1 MGRVTQHSFSNWSG
15 SVSFTPH
22 EIVHP
27 ADEDEVVD
35 RVRRAA
41 EEGTRIRPVGTGH
54 SSSKIM
60 VTPDTL
66 MSLDHLTGVTDHD
79 TDVLRAK
86 VLPGTGL
93 EDLGEQL
100 AEHGLAM
107 ENLGDVDYQAI
118 AGAVGTGTHGTGERM
133 GNLSS
138 TLVGGRLVTG
148 TGEVVP
154 FGEDAGADA
163 DDDLLRAVQVSLGAL
178 GVLTSLTLR
187 VLPAYD
193 LHRRNWK
200 TPIGWALEHFD
211 ELAAINRHLDVY
223 WYPRSDIAQVRTMNP
238 PGEEPDLTPP
248 GELHR
253 EETGHSYDIITNQR
267 EIVFEEI
274 EYMLPRDV
282 ALEVFEQVRRRVLD
296 RHRKEV
302 AWRVLLRTVAADR
315 SMLSPFYERET
326 MTIALLHNT
335 SLPYAD
341 YFFDIEPIL
350 LEAGGRPHWGKK
362 HTGTRAHL
370 EPMYPEWD
378 AFARLRA
385 QLDPRGVFASEDLD
399 ELLGPVG

>member
-1 MGRVTQHSFSNWSG
+1 MERMASFENWSG

-22 EIVHP
+22 ETVHP
-27 ADEDEVVD
+27 ADEAEVVE

-41 EEGTRIRPVGTGH
+41 EEGTGIRPVGSGH
-54 SSSKIM
+54 SSSRIM

-66 MSLDHLTGVTDHD
+66 MSLDRLTGVTDHD
-79 TDVLRAK
+79 TEARRAK

-93 EDLGEQL
+93 EDLGDQL

-118 AGAVGTGTHGTGERM
+118 AGAIGTGTHGTGEHL

-148 TGEVVP
+148 TGEVLP

-187 VLPAYD
+187 LVPAYD

-200 TPIGWALEHFD
+200 TPIDWALEHFD
-211 ELAAINRHLDVY
+211 ELSAVNRHLDVY

-238 PGEEPDLTPP
+238 PGEEPGLVPP

-253 EETGHSYDIITNQR
+253 EETGPGHHIITNQR

-274 EYMLPRDV
+274 EYMLPREV
-282 ALEVFEQVRRRVLD
+282 ALEVFGQVRRRVLE
-296 RHRKEV
+296 RHREQV

-315 SMLSPFYERET
+315 SMLSPFYERDT

-335 SLPYAD
+335 SLPYEE

-362 HTGTRAHL
+362 HTCTHEDLA
-370 EPMYPEWD
+370 PMYSEWD
-378 AFARLRA
+378 AFARWRA
-385 QLDPRGVFASEDLD
+385 ELDPHGVFASDDLD
-399 ELLGPVG
+399 RLLGPVK